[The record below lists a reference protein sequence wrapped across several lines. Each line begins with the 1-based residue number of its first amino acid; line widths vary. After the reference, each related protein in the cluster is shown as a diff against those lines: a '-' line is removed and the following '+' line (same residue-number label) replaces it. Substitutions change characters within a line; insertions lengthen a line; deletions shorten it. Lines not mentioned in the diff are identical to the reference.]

1 MSLMFSGIGV
11 SRGIAIG
18 EAYLLRRNQ
27 IDVSERSLAKK
38 AVPAEVRRLK
48 RALKNARDQLLTA
61 RDHIPK
67 DAPTDVSAFI
77 ETHILMLDDDVLST
91 RPVEIIRTEHINAE
105 AALQKQREELAR
117 VFGSMEDSYLATRID
132 DVNHVIDTV
141 LRALDPVLA
150 AGNSST
156 KASGKPASKTTP
168 KTATKAATKA
178 ALKAVTKAST
188 KDSDMSAEKG
198 DVPSIASGTAATGTA
213 SGEATGSSTKLG
225 NEQWKGRIIVADDLT
240 PADTIAMKHHGV
252 AGFVTET
259 GGQLSH
265 SAILARSLGIP
276 AIVGVASARR
286 YLRSGEILTLDGSSG
301 LVLAE
306 PTEEILEQFRKQRK
320 ALRKQQRELG
330 ALIDTESVTR
340 DGVAVI
346 LSANIEIDDD
356 IKALRRVNAAG
367 VGLYRTEFL
376 YMNRDDVPDEQEHF
390 RVYTKVI
397 RALKGELLT
406 IRTADLGADKGH
418 AASGDTGSD
427 MGTSSGVAH
436 NPAMGLRGIRLCL
449 TDTSLFVP
457 QLRAILRASARG
469 PVRILLPMLTNMA
482 EVRQSLALIEQVKKS
497 LQEEGIEFDEKIPI
511 GAMIEVPAAAVVADR
526 FASELDFL
534 SIGTNDLIQYSLAI
548 DRVDNQVNYLY
559 DPLHP
564 AVLTLI
570 RQVIDAGRA
579 ASIPVSLCGEMAGD
593 PRYVRL
599 LLGLGLTEF
608 SMPPNQLL
616 EVKRALIESRRS
628 TLKKQAIALLEA
640 ETPDEQQALLERI
653 NGPTRAAS

>member
-1 MSLMFSGIGV
+1 MFSGIGV

-27 IDVSERSLAKK
+27 IDVSERKLTKK
-38 AVPAEVRRLK
+38 ALPAEVRRLK
-48 RALKNARDQLLTA
+48 RALKAARGQLLTA
-61 RDHIPK
+61 RDNIPK
-67 DAPTDVSAFI
+67 DSPSDVSAFI

-91 RPVEIIRTEHINAE
+91 RPIEIIRTEQINAE

-141 LRALDPVLA
+141 MRALDPMTEIDARGKKSGSGPKSRGPTVDGAKTGQSVGSSSSDA
-150 AGNSST
+150 A
-156 KASGKPASKTTP
+156 ASN
-168 KTATKAATKA
+168 
-178 ALKAVTKAST
+178 
-188 KDSDMSAEKG
+188 
-198 DVPSIASGTAATGTA
+198 ASGTTGT
-213 SGEATGSSTKLG
+213 TGSDAGAQGSGPGT
-225 NEQWKGRIIVADDLT
+225 EQWRGRIVVADDLT

-276 AIVGVASARR
+276 AIVGVHAARR
-286 YLRSGEILTLDGSSG
+286 YMRTGEILTLDGSSG

-306 PTEEILEQFRKQRK
+306 PTEELLTHFRKKRK
-320 ALRKQQRELG
+320 ALRKRQRELST
-330 ALIDTESVTR
+330 LIDTESVTK
-340 DGVAVI
+340 DGVAFT
-346 LSANIEIDDD
+346 LSANIEIEDDL
-356 IKALRRVNAAG
+356 KALRRVNATG

-376 YMNRDDVPDEQEHF
+376 YMNRDTVPDEQEHF
-390 RVYTKVI
+390 RVYTKVL
-397 RALKGELLT
+397 RALKGAPLT

-418 AASGDTGSD
+418 ASGQSTGGAD
-427 MGTSSGVAH
+427 LGRSSGVAH

-449 TDTSLFVP
+449 TDTSLFLP

-469 PVRILLPMLTNMA
+469 PIRILLPMLTNVA
-482 EVRQSLALIEQVKKS
+482 EVHQCLALIAQVKKT
-497 LQEEGIEFDEKIPI
+497 LAGEGIEFDDAVPV
-511 GAMIEVPAAAVVADR
+511 GAMIEVPAAAVVAER

-548 DRVDNQVNYLY
+548 DRVDDQVNYLY

-628 TLKKQAIALLEA
+628 TLKKQAIALVEA
-640 ETPDEQQALLERI
+640 TTSDEQHALLERM
-653 NGPTRAAS
+653 NGPVRA